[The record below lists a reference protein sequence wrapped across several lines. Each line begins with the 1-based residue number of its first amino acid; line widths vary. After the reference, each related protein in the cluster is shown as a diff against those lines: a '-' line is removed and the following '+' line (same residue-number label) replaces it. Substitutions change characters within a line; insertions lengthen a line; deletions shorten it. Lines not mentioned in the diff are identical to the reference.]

1 MRSAKPSARGD
12 GTVFTRNILSIGKE
26 MDRPGAWALSRRARR
41 ALTQQALG
49 SSVPSGAL
57 YRDQLPGY
65 SQGGSRVPRGLSRG
79 CGHCRNLG
87 RGRPIGRPVRWW
99 ESGRRGSGKRDRRT
113 RGKGEGA
120 IPGRSRH
127 PGAEG
132 RGTESG
138 PRGAET
144 QPLRG
149 RGRPRSRRLA
159 PRHRPGGV
167 GGSAGGAGA
176 SSLLRLQRPPPA
188 EPTRSPPR
196 ERARFAGSGWL
207 RGGGPGM
214 RGGCPHQLRVAEEET
229 EAQVVAP
236 GGPG

>member
-1 MRSAKPSARGD
+1 
-12 GTVFTRNILSIGKE
+12 

-49 SSVPSGAL
+49 SSVPQEPFTGTSCL
-57 YRDQLPGY
+57 DTPRR
-65 SQGGSRVPRGLSRG
+65 GSRVPRGLSRG
-79 CGHCRNLG
+79 CGHCSNLG
-87 RGRPIGRPVRWW
+87 RGRLIGRPVRWW

-113 RGKGEGA
+113 RGIGRGA

-127 PGAEG
+127 PRAEG
-132 RGTESG
+132 RGAESG
-138 PRGAET
+138 RLH
-144 QPLRG
+144 LRG
-149 RGRPRSRRLA
+149 RAALKRSLCGEGAGRAPGGWPRGTGPAGSAA
-159 PRHRPGGV
+159 PRAGRE
-167 GGSAGGAGA
+167 GGAGA
-176 SSLLRLQRPPPA
+176 GSLLRLQRPPPA

-196 ERARFAGSGWL
+196 EGARFAGSGWL

-236 GGPG
+236 GRPG